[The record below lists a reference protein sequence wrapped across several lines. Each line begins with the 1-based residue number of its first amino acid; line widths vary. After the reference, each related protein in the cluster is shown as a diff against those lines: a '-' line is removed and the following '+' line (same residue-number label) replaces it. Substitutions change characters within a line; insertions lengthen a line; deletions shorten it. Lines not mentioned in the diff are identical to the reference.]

1 VAVAVAVAVAAVA
14 SDVAAALRLMLVVWE
29 RQPPHLQ
36 AHQCI
41 GQGTSQR
48 LRKIFACCLYFYCKY
63 LIRQFSL
70 HSRFFF
76 FFLIFCLTAA
86 PKQTCVKVWDTGC
99 CPRAVFTPST
109 NGGRLKAVCITLISS
124 SSIC

>member
-76 FFLIFCLTAA
+76 FFSYFL
-86 PKQTCVKVWDTGC
+86 PDSSPQTDMCQSLGHWLL
-99 CPRAVFTPST
+99 PE
-109 NGGRLKAVCITLISS
+109 GRFYTEHKRR
-124 SSIC
+124 SIEGSMYYFD